1 VTAKAP
7 RVFVPVVHKS
17 RGMETTTSFDG
28 QLEIDML
35 PAVSLCGPS
44 NPDGAERVTGTRQ
57 AMSGRDLAIRFQG
70 VGHTF
75 FTSDQQTIRAL
86 TDLTFDVARHEFVAI
101 MGPSGCGKST
111 LLRILTGLVRPTD
124 GKIEVFGLKVS
135 EPRDDVGIVFQKPTL
150 LPWFDVLG
158 NVTFPVRHR
167 EGRVNEK
174 DRQQARDLLALVGLA
189 SFERR
194 RVHELSGGMQQR
206 VAIARALLLNP
217 DILVMDE
224 PFSALDALTR
234 DAMSFELLRIWEQQP
249 KTVIFITHSIPEAI
263 LLADR
268 IVVMTERPGTVREL
282 VTAGLK
288 RPRTTATLSDPR
300 FHELSHHIRSLLL
313 PIAFGS

>member
-1 VTAKAP
+1 LATSGLRVSAP
-7 RVFVPVVHKS
+7 AAQNLEVS
-17 RGMETTTSFDG
+17 RQTVSFDD

-35 PAVSLCGPS
+35 SAVSLYGPS
-44 NPDGAERVTGTRQ
+44 KPDGAERVTGTRQ
-57 AMSGRDLAIRFQG
+57 PMSRRDVAIQFQA

-111 LLRILTGLVRPTD
+111 LLRLLTGLVRPTD
-124 GKIEVFGLKVS
+124 GKIEVFGLQVS
-135 EPRDDVGIVFQKPTL
+135 APRDDVGIVFQKPTL

-167 EGRVNEK
+167 EGRVDNK
-174 DRQQARDLLALVGLA
+174 DRKQARDLLALVGLA
-189 SFERR
+189 GFERR

-206 VAIARALLLNP
+206 VAIARALLLDP

-234 DAMSFELLRIWEQQP
+234 DAMSFELLRIWERQP
-249 KTVIFITHSIPEAI
+249 KTVVFITHSIPEAI

-288 RPRTTATLSDPR
+288 RPRTTATLSEPR

-313 PIAFGS
+313 PNAFGS

>member
-1 VTAKAP
+1 MMSVVGLYGP
-7 RVFVPVVHKS
+7 EPV
-17 RGMETTTSFDG
+17 R
-28 QLEIDML
+28 LER
-35 PAVSLCGPS
+35 ANGP
-44 NPDGAERVTGTRQ
+44 TGTRQ
-57 AMSGRDLAIRFQG
+57 AMSGGQVAIRFQG

-75 FTSDQQTIRAL
+75 STSDQQTIRAL
-86 TDLTFDVARHEFVAI
+86 ADVTFEVARHEFVAI

-111 LLRILTGLVRPTD
+111 LLRLLTGLVRPTD
-124 GKIEVFGLKVS
+124 GKIEVFGLPVS
-135 EPRDDVGIVFQKPTL
+135 EPRDDVAIVFQRPTL
-150 LPWFDVLG
+150 LAWFDVLG

-167 EGRVNEK
+167 EGRVGHK
-174 DRQQARDLLALVGLA
+174 DRQQARDLLALVGL
-189 SFERR
+189 SGFERR

-288 RPRTTATLSDPR
+288 RPRTTATLSEPR

-313 PIAFGS
+313 PNAFSAERGLSSSAVLQRS